1 VHVIAFFAFEPQ
13 GLFFGGFG
21 EFMLKRVF
29 LSTVAL
35 LFSLMVAFA
44 FG

>member
-1 VHVIAFFAFEPQ
+1 VHEIAFFAFKPQ

-21 EFMLKRVF
+21 EYMLKRVF

-35 LFSLMVAFA
+35 LFSLMVTLA